1 MPEKLNYK
9 AIEDWALSNGFSID
23 MRDGRLKA
31 PYGEAEV
38 IIEPL
43 ARDFRVVIEHG
54 DHRRVLITAT
64 PSKTH
69 LDDNGMLQGAGLFS
83 YFYTRYFDDGDDGV
97 LPVWFNEQVRAL
109 IAEHAPAA
117 KERRAPAAVSPRGM

>member
-1 MPEKLNYK
+1 MTQKLTYQD
-9 AIEDWALSNGFSID
+9 IEGWAFANGFSVD
-23 MRDGRLKA
+23 EKDGRLKA

-43 ARDFRVVIEHG
+43 DRDFRVVMEHAG
-54 DHRRVLITAT
+54 HRRVLVTVS

-69 LDDNGMLQGAGLFS
+69 LDDNGMLQGAGLFT
-83 YFYTRYFDDGDDGV
+83 YFYTRYFDEGEDGL
-97 LPVWFNEQVRAL
+97 LPVWFNKQVREM

-117 KERRAPAAVSPRGM
+117 DERRGNAPRRM